1 MKNPFSKF
9 ENFGAICD
17 FDTRKKIAQTI
28 FDKLVSGSNLPE
40 DKSIGFT
47 NMEIEY
53 FSTPIES
60 ILSDQ
65 LLKEL
70 TENDPVLAETI
81 TCEILNFI
89 HKTKRTLNAADNP
102 FEEEVRILEKFS
114 NTDEVQHKFN
124 WRKTTVFL
132 NETYQTSEV
141 DSDFYGK
148 QFGKSF
154 LTPAESEIEVLSFQ
168 SIREHLTEKW
178 KELILLKL
186 AKHQQELI
194 EKMQKQFSKEL
205 NGRMEEIKE
214 FMEMMDGFS
223 ADFTGIFDLQG
234 VEMNAADF
242 EVLRHYNEIL
252 HRDMAVQELVKMLGK
267 MRQANT
273 DEEEGYFA
281 AKIIKTDYT
290 ANHASKSDLIGIRES
305 DDLNNL
311 LPSETV
317 LLGDPVLEMLF
328 FKKFAEKKLQTFEF
342 EDRVKDFE
350 VDVNKAGKQKGK
362 GLGKGPFIICVDT
375 SGSMRGY
382 PEIIAKT
389 ICLAILKIALKEN
402 RNCYLIT
409 FSTNIATL
417 DMSNLKNSMDKI
429 IEFLSMSFH
438 GGTDASPALA
448 EATKM
453 LATNEFKKA
462 DVLMISDFEMPGID
476 PNVAR
481 QIQAAK
487 ENKTK
492 FHSLVIGGHQNK
504 EVVNDF
510 DHNWFYDPRKKDSIF
525 QLAKDLKK
533 L

>member
-1 MKNPFSKF
+1 MRNPFSKF

-28 FDKLVSGSNLPE
+28 FDKLVAGSNLPE
-40 DKSIGFT
+40 DSSIGYSNLET
-47 NMEIEY
+47 EY
-53 FSTPIES
+53 FSTPIEA

-70 TENDPVLAETI
+70 TKNDPVLAETI
-81 TCEILNFI
+81 TMEILNFI

-102 FEEEVRILEKFS
+102 FEEEVRILEKFT
-114 NTDEVQHKFN
+114 NTDQDQHKFH
-124 WRKTTVFL
+124 WRKTAVYL
-132 NETYQTSEV
+132 NETYETTEV
-141 DSDFYGK
+141 DSNFYRK
-148 QFGKSF
+148 QFSKSF
-154 LTPAESEIEVLSFQ
+154 FTEESETEVLSFQ
-168 SIREHLTEKW
+168 SIREHLSEKW

-186 AKHQQELI
+186 AKHQQVLM
-194 EKMQKQFSKEL
+194 EKMQKKFSKEL
-205 NGRMEEIKE
+205 NDRMKDIKE
-214 FMEMMDGFS
+214 FKEMINSFS
-223 ADFTGIFDLQG
+223 EDFSGIFDLKD

-267 MRQANT
+267 MRQADI
-273 DEEEGYFA
+273 DEEVDYYS

-317 LLGDPVLEMLF
+317 LLSDPVLEMLF

-350 VDVNKAGKQKGK
+350 LDENKAGKQKGK

-375 SGSMRGY
+375 SGSMHGM

-409 FSTNIATL
+409 FSTKIATL

-429 IEFLSMSFH
+429 IKFLSMSFH
-438 GGTDASPALA
+438 GGTDASPALE

-462 DVLMISDFEMPGID
+462 DVLMISDFEMPGIR
-476 PNVAR
+476 PKVSKE
-481 QIQAAK
+481 IQAAK

-492 FHSLVIGGHQNK
+492 FHSLVIGAHQNK

-510 DHNWFYDPRKKDSIF
+510 DHNWYYDPRKKDSIF